1 MTDRS
6 PSMLRSCPKAAHSG
20 IGRNPIPCWVG
31 YLKASARQ
39 RAAAIWHTVGVF
51 NHPLVNLMASKSSKV
66 AGESPSPIS
75 NYRADHQKDVINRL
89 RRIEGQVRGLVEMIQ
104 SGRPCEDVALQMSA
118 TRKAMDKAFYRMM
131 TCSLIEA
138 VCESETDAQ
147 AMAEVERSARLLEK
161 FG

>member
-1 MTDRS
+1 
-6 PSMLRSCPKAAHSG
+6 
-20 IGRNPIPCWVG
+20 
-31 YLKASARQ
+31 
-39 RAAAIWHTVGVF
+39 
-51 NHPLVNLMASKSSKV
+51 MASKSSKV